1 MEETNKSGDLIPD
14 NEKNSGKDNG
24 SHFKHFKL
32 STAAINNKT
41 TVFVIAFIILFGGMF
56 SYQSMPKEAFP
67 EVNVPEIYVGT
78 AYPGNSAEDIEKLI
92 TRPLEK
98 EINLISEVDEINST
112 SAEGFSSIQVKF
124 TFDVDPS
131 EALQKVK
138 DKVDIAKSDADFPT
152 DLPADPNV
160 FELNFSEM
168 VPVMIINLSGDYPLD
183 ELKEY
188 AELLQEDIE
197 EVEQI
202 SEVEIRGVMDK
213 EMRIALNPLR
223 MEAMNVSFNDVA
235 SAIQSENTT
244 ISGGNLLTDGY
255 RRSVRVIGEY
265 KNAEQIENTV
275 VKSERQEL
283 VYLKDIGEV
292 TFQEEEKES
301 YAREYLKPVVSLD
314 VKKKAGE
321 NLLYASDRINEIL
334 EEAKKDDLPKNL
346 NISITN
352 DMSDDTRTQVSELEN
367 SIIFGMLLVV
377 GVLMFFLGLRNALFV
392 GIAIPMS
399 MFMSFMILNSMGVT
413 LNTMVLFSLVLALG
427 MLVDNGIVVVENIYR
442 LMDEGYSRKV
452 AAMKGVAEV
461 AWPIIASTAT
471 TLAAFTPLAIWP
483 GIFGEFMKFLPITL
497 IIVLGSSLFVGLVI
511 NPVLTAVFMRVDEE
525 KINRKK
531 VNVTAAI
538 MIVLGLIIALSGVYW
553 LGNLFIFG
561 GLVYLMQIYV
571 FSPGGEFFQKRVI
584 PWLESYYEKFLTFAV
599 SGAKPYLFF
608 GGTFLMLILAGFLFW
623 AFPPK
628 VLFFPENEPQYINV
642 FIEMPEGTDIERT
655 NDVAREIE
663 EIVIDELT
671 SEEFTAEDP
680 RTGEVGPYLV
690 TSVIGQVGEGTSDP
704 MQGPSTGQTPN
715 KAKVTAQFVRSQFR
729 GDLTTSDAQSSVRE
743 RLRGYPG
750 VEISVDKN
758 QAGPPTGAPINI
770 EVSADDYDT
779 LLFYAERMKQ
789 YINSKNIGGIEEL
802 KLDVNKNKPEMPI
815 SIDRTR
821 ARRYGLST
829 AQIGD
834 AIRTGLFGKEVSR
847 FKDGEDDYP
856 INIRY
861 MDEYRY
867 DPNIMLDQRIT
878 FRDPADGK
886 IKQVPIS
893 SVANANRGSTF
904 NAVKRKDLDRVITI
918 SSNVLDGYNPTEV
931 NQNIEDALENF
942 EKPGAISY
950 NFTGEQ
956 EEQAKELEFL
966 SVALVIAVFLIFLII
981 VAQFNSTSTPLIIIF
996 SVIFSLI
1003 GVLLGLII
1011 FRMEFVIIMTMVGI
1025 IALAGVVVNNAIVL
1039 IDYTDLI
1046 RERMKRELDLGED
1059 DKLPFPKVV
1068 EAVIEGGKVR
1078 LRPVLLTA
1086 ITTVLG
1092 LVPLAIGLNINFIT
1106 LFTEYDT
1113 QFYIG
1118 GDNVMFWGPMSWT
1131 IIFGLTFA
1139 TFLTLVIVPVMY
1151 LLLNKFK
1158 FRVIYKKTTD

>member
-1 MEETNKSGDLIPD
+1 MEDNKNPKTPIPGSGD
-14 NEKNSGKDNG
+14 NSGKKKGID
-24 SHFKHFKL
+24 KQFKL

-41 TVFVIAFIILFGGMF
+41 TVLVITFIILIGGLL
-56 SYQSMPKEAFP
+56 SYQGMPKESFP
-67 EVNVPEIYVGT
+67 EVNVPEIYIGT
-78 AYPGNSAEDIEKLI
+78 SYPGNSAEDIEKLI

-98 EINLISEVDEINST
+98 EVNLISEVDEINST
-112 SAEGFSSIQVKF
+112 STEGYSSIQIKF

-131 EALQKVK
+131 EALRKVK

-168 VPVMIINLSGDYPLD
+168 VPVMIVNLSGDYALD
-183 ELKEY
+183 ELKDY
-188 AELLQEDIE
+188 AELLEDRIE
-197 EVEQI
+197 EVEQV
-202 SEVEIRGVMDK
+202 SEVDIRGVMDK
-213 EMRIALNPLR
+213 EMSVELNPLR

-235 SAIQSENTT
+235 QAIQGENTT
-244 ISGGNLLTDGY
+244 ISGGNILTDGF

-265 KNAEQIENTV
+265 ENAEQIENTV
-275 VKSERQEL
+275 IKSERQEL
-283 VYLKDIGEV
+283 VYLRDIGEV
-292 TFQEEEKES
+292 KFQEEEKES
-301 YAREYLKPVVSLD
+301 YAREYLQPVVSLD

-321 NLLYASDRINEIL
+321 NLLAASEAINQIL
-334 EEAKKDDLPKNL
+334 DEAQENDLPKGLNL
-346 NISITN
+346 SITN
-352 DMSDDTRTQVSELEN
+352 DLSDDTKTQVSELEN

-392 GIAIPMS
+392 GIAIPLS
-399 MFMSFMILNSMGVT
+399 MFMSFMILNAMGVT

-442 LMDEGYSRKV
+442 LMDEGYSRK
-452 AAMKGVAEV
+452 AAAKMGVGEV

-471 TLAAFTPLAIWP
+471 TLAAFIPLAIWP
-483 GIFGEFMKFLPITL
+483 GIFGEFMKYLPITL

-511 NPVLTAVFMRVDEE
+511 NPVLTAIFMRVDEE
-525 KINRKK
+525 KINRRR

-538 MIVLGLIIALSGVYW
+538 MVLLGLGIAFGGVYW

-561 GLVYLMQIYV
+561 GIVYLLQIYV
-571 FSPGGEFFQKRVI
+571 FSPGAHFFQQRVI
-584 PWLESYYEKFLTFAV
+584 PKLEYYYERFLTFAV
-599 SGAKPYLFF
+599 TGIKPYFFF
-608 GGTFLMLILAGFLFW
+608 GGTFLLLILAGFLFQ
-623 AFPPK
+623 AFQPK

-642 FIEMPEGTDIERT
+642 FIEMPEGTDIEET
-655 NDVAREIE
+655 NKVAREIE

-671 SEEFTAEDP
+671 SGEFVAENP
-680 RTGEVGPYLV
+680 MTGEVEPYLV

-715 KAKVTAQFVRSQFR
+715 KAKVTAQFVKSQNR
-729 GDLTTSDAQSSVRE
+729 GDLETSDAQSAVRE

-758 QAGPPTGAPINI
+758 QAGPPTGAPINL
-770 EVSADDYDT
+770 EMSAENYDS
-779 LLFYAERMKQ
+779 LLFHAERVKQ
-789 YINSKNIGGIEEL
+789 FIKSKNIAGIEEL

-815 SIDRTR
+815 TIDRVK

-847 FKDGEDDYP
+847 YKDGEDDYP

-861 MDEYRY
+861 QDEFRY
-867 DPNIMLDQRIT
+867 DPNLLLDQRIT
-878 FRDPADGK
+878 FRDASDGK

-893 SVANANRGSTF
+893 SVAHADRSSTF
-904 NAVKRKDLDRVITI
+904 NSVKRIDLDRVITI
-918 SSNVLDGYNPTEV
+918 SSNVLEGYNPTEV
-931 NQNIEDALENF
+931 NKEIEQALENF
-942 EKPGAISY
+942 DIPDSISY
-950 NFTGEQ
+950 DFTGEQ
-956 EEQAKELEFL
+956 EEQAKELAFL
-966 SVALVIAVFLIFLII
+966 STALLIAVFMIFLII

-1011 FRMEFVIIMTMVGI
+1011 FQMEFVIIMTMVGI

-1046 RERMKRELDLGED
+1046 RQRMKDEMGLEED
-1059 DKLPFPKVV
+1059 DKLPFPQVV

-1092 LVPLAIGLNINFIT
+1092 LIPLAIGLNINFVE
-1106 LFTEYDT
+1106 LFKSYDP
-1113 QFYIG
+1113 QIYVG
-1118 GDNVMFWGPMSWT
+1118 GDNVIFWGPMSWT

-1158 FRVIYKKTTD
+1158 FRFIYKKLHD